1 MCTFL
6 ELEVT
11 FKNYVML
18 QGNESEHI
26 RIYEVLIK
34 KKVSRIRIKMLIIFF
49 SGYILLWILPV
60 LARNTIDSRLPGLI
74 ILAVLNVFSFIRLSL
89 LNHRISKAFK

>member
-26 RIYEVLIK
+26 RIYEALVK
-34 KKVSRIRIKMLIIFF
+34 KKVRRIRIKMLIIFF

-60 LARNTIDSRLPGLI
+60 LVRKTIDSRLPSLI
-74 ILAVLNVFSFIRLSL
+74 FLAVLNVISFIRLSL
-89 LNHRISKAFK
+89 LTYRI